1 MLIYNL
7 WYIFFDCIVIHDQ
20 SRRIYDFKVKHTKSI
35 IERKVAPAKCFTR
48 TRCCEITQTCVY
60 VLPAN
65 TSNPVD
71 NPMGL
76 PIVCD
81 FVFNVTTWLP
91 PGLRQSSWYICCLRH
106 KQPYIFL
113 TRIFSTPSVI
123 LRSWLCR
130 YNWYC
135 YCTFILRNNL
145 QKAQPMQYSPQA
157 MLNPKRRQT
166 LCVEKTTTF
175 RTHYTNTSYNIRTTS
190 YMRSNQGFMKI
201 TIGELSAALQN
212 VRKYGIL
219 NWIQCKY
226 TLQVTRHV
234 SL

>member
-106 KQPYIFL
+106 KKTAHVYFPHQAW
-113 TRIFSTPSVI
+113 
-123 LRSWLCR
+123 SWDLG
-130 YNWYC
+130 
-135 YCTFILRNNL
+135 
-145 QKAQPMQYSPQA
+145 
-157 MLNPKRRQT
+157 
-166 LCVEKTTTF
+166 CVV
-175 RTHYTNTSYNIRTTS
+175 
-190 YMRSNQGFMKI
+190 
-201 TIGELSAALQN
+201 TIGIVIAHSFCGTIC
-212 VRKYGIL
+212 R
-219 NWIQCKY
+219 
-226 TLQVTRHV
+226 RHNLC
-234 SL
+234 SIHPKPC